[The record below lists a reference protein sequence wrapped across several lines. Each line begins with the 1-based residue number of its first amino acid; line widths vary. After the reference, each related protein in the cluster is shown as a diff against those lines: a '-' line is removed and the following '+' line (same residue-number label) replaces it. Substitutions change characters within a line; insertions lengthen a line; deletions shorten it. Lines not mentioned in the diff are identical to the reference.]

1 LASFPSEIKANP
13 NGRFGSIASF
23 WSSTEYF
30 RSFPENGRC
39 QGRSPCLKSANM
51 RHERG
56 RQLRRPYQQL
66 ETEAHHAPVMRFLW
80 STPYSLYRK
89 GHAATSATRITAA
102 ASNTQRFMAL
112 RIAAKTGHCKNQ
124 IRPLG
129 VKTGRYL
136 APHGNR
142 LAIPE
147 PFPKAAAYAHRMS
160 VQGQTQKSRRV
171 TRKSPSPLRTDIV
184 CWAYQVRKAP
194 ISDLA

>member
-1 LASFPSEIKANP
+1 
-13 NGRFGSIASF
+13 
-23 WSSTEYF
+23 
-30 RSFPENGRC
+30 
-39 QGRSPCLKSANM
+39 
-51 RHERG
+51 
-56 RQLRRPYQQL
+56 
-66 ETEAHHAPVMRFLW
+66 MRFLW

-124 IRPLG
+124 IKPLG

-160 VQGQTQKSRRV
+160 VQGQPQTS
-171 TRKSPSPLRTDIV
+171 THPSERSALTPLRTSSAWRSTSVKRGKRKLCSFANRLCRCHRNSLVQGIGPYPTITSASHN
-184 CWAYQVRKAP
+184 WATDVSSAEMAVAR
-194 ISDLA
+194 I

>member
-1 LASFPSEIKANP
+1 
-13 NGRFGSIASF
+13 
-23 WSSTEYF
+23 
-30 RSFPENGRC
+30 
-39 QGRSPCLKSANM
+39 M

-124 IRPLG
+124 IKPLG

-160 VQGQTQKSRRV
+160 VQGQPQTS
-171 TRKSPSPLRTDIV
+171 THPSERSALTPLRTSSAWRSTSVKRGEAEIV
-184 CWAYQVRKAP
+184 LLRKQTM
-194 ISDLA
+194 SLSQK